1 MQHEMQHEKEKALEI
16 RAKTIRLVGLE
27 PIFNRLSKTP
37 INKRFEYVCVSS
49 YYNVLYYF
57 TS

>member
-27 PIFNRLSKTP
+27 PILTD
-37 INKRFEYVCVSS
+37 
-49 YYNVLYYF
+49 LL
-57 TS
+57 

>member
-49 YYNVLYYF
+49 YYNVL
-57 TS
+57 